1 MVQIITDIIKPE
13 AKKPEI
19 IIEKKRRGKIR
30 RPKEEKVRVKRPRLK
45 FFLISI
51 ILVIVVAVGL
61 GVFSYFFSLGVKI
74 IIWPKQETLNS
85 QVQLVVDKEAK
96 DINIF
101 AKIIPGYLFQEEKTI
116 SQDFTATGKSAE
128 EAKAEGVIRVYNNY
142 STSSQ
147 ILIATTRFISSEG
160 KLFRSIER
168 VVIPGGK
175 YENNKLQAGYL
186 DVKVRADQAG
196 EDYNIGPATFSIPGF
211 VGTPK
216 YTGFYGKSS
225 GSMSGGHKGEVALV
239 AAEDIES
246 AKNALSQKIFE
257 ETRSGL
263 KAKIPSDFVV
273 IEEGIRDKVSE
284 ISIPKAGAVQE
295 TFKAEIKGVS
305 ETIAYKKQDL
315 ENFAKETILFQKP
328 TDKELY
334 QESLKTDYSLLKS
347 EIDAGKMTLNL
358 NISAKI
364 FSGINEE
371 AIKENVAGKAPV
383 QITEF
388 LSIQPQIERA
398 EIKLLPFWT
407 KEAPKNRDKIRLE
420 LRL

>member
-19 IIEKKRRGKIR
+19 IIEKKRKEKIR
-30 RPKEEKVRVKRPRLK
+30 RQKEGKIRVKRPRLK

-51 ILVIVVAVGL
+51 ILVIITAVGL
-61 GVFSYFFSLGVKI
+61 GIFSYFFSLGTKI

-85 QVQLVVDKEAK
+85 QVQLVVDKEVK

-116 SQDFTATGKSAE
+116 SQDFSASGKSTE
-128 EAKAEGVIRVYNNY
+128 ETKAEGIIRVYNNY
-142 STSSQ
+142 STTSQ

-160 KLFRSIER
+160 KLFRSVER
-168 VVIPGGK
+168 VVVPGGK

-186 DVKVRADQAG
+186 DVKVRADQTG
-196 EDYNIGPATFSIPGF
+196 EDYNIGPSTFSIPGF

-225 GSMSGGHKGEVALV
+225 ESMSGGHKGEVIQV
-239 AAEDIES
+239 TEEDIEN
-246 AKNALSQKIFE
+246 AKNALSQRIFE

-263 KAKIPSDFVV
+263 KAKISSEFVV
-273 IEEGIRDKVSE
+273 IEEGIRDKTSD
-284 ISIPKAGAVQE
+284 ISIPKAGTFQE

-328 TDKELY
+328 ADKELY
-334 QESLKTDYSLLKS
+334 QESLKTDYSLTKL
-347 EIDAGKMTLNL
+347 EIDLGKVTLNL
-358 NISAKI
+358 NVSAKI
-364 FSGINEE
+364 FSEINEDT
-371 AIKENVAGKAPV
+371 IKENIVGKTPV

-388 LSIQPQIERA
+388 LSIQPQIERV

-407 KEAPKNRDKIRLE
+407 KEASKNKDKIRIE